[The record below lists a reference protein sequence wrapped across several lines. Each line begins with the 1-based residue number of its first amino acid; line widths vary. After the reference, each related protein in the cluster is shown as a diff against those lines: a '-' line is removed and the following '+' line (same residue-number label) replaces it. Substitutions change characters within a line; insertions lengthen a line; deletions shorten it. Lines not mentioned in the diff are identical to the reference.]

1 MDYENIKGAI
11 PRKEMEL
18 SDVEYDD
25 VYISDV
31 WMVNFPFEE
40 EEQRD
45 EKGDSTW
52 GKIRPAL
59 VIGKIE
65 NAERSIV
72 LVKGTTSYN
81 EEHTNPKYVKW
92 VRRIRLDCSKIAI
105 LPPHHLLYL
114 MCTIPYY
121 NKSFNDVCDLVDEL
135 EDSKELRVS
144 TYEQA
149 MLEAKLKADE
159 RTDYGL
165 PKKKKY
171 PMPDEAHVLQAIRMF
186 NHCDPE
192 DEAELA
198 RNIKKYMKKYN
209 MKDVKVGKNNR
220 FSKYYHTKAIN
231 EETEWDQDRIYNKFN
246 KRKFDKIKNFDQ
258 FCKQITTPEEA
269 LSYLIIEKVKWPST
283 KKMLSPD
290 RPFYWP
296 DDLISTKSGCCIDTS
311 ILMYYFCKHKKIETR
326 VMHIVWNTDTNKM
339 LGSHAVPVFKKDD
352 RVYSIIYLP
361 NYIGWIHGPF
371 YSYDECAESTAK
383 CLGDWAGIGKTRI
396 YGLAEYFDEEFMNE
410 IDKVYGR
417 RDIKFYEWCAE
428 DGYRRFRKSK
438 ALMFRYKDFAI
449 WNPIVPV
456 WNTIRWLRN
465 TLGLDIP
472 YFLIENCSINEEV
485 RMWGYEIRA
494 MVNESIRLLEM
505 SGGGGP
511 MIGMEINDQSVQYS
525 SPGQFII
532 TTKDKDSGVDYGVT
546 NDIKS
551 KYLYRKDKDKGYVKE
566 DMELYLKDKDYKI
579 YQYTGDI
586 DIWKYML
593 SDIQYNSYDEDT
605 TIYEDLT
612 GKRQLTDDQIDFDE
626 NFRYYNIKQV
636 LLESSILNAT
646 TKSKLDELKGKKTHL
661 FDTNIKVSDKF
672 SVAESIEGY
681 CLRYGDYHSDFVS
694 LDELTKIYNV

>member
-1 MDYENIKGAI
+1 MNWKNIENGLKGVEKNMKDPNAI
-11 PRKEMEL
+11 PRSEMTLSNVKEK
-18 SDVEYDD
+18 DVDEGD
-25 VYISDV
+25 I
-31 WMVNFPFEE
+31 WWVNFPFEE

-45 EKGDSTW
+45 ENGDSTV

-59 VIGKIE
+59 VISKVD
-65 NAERSIV
+65 NDERSII
-72 LVKGTTSYN
+72 LVKGTTSRNDKY
-81 EEHTNPKYVKW
+81 TNPKNIEY
-92 VRRIRLDCSKIAI
+92 IGRLRFDCSKIAK
-105 LPPHHLLYL
+105 LAPHHLLEYWYGVYPENYQFQQVCNRVMEL
-114 MCTIPYY
+114 GKANETI
-121 NKSFNDVCDLVDEL
+121 LA
-135 EDSKELRVS
+135 

-186 NHCDPE
+186 NHCDPK

-231 EETEWDQDRIYNKFN
+231 EE
-246 KRKFDKIKNFDQ
+246 
-258 FCKQITTPEEA
+258 
-269 LSYLIIEKVKWPST
+269 VK
-283 KKMLSPD
+283 
-290 RPFYWP
+290 
-296 DDLISTKSGCCIDTS
+296 
-311 ILMYYFCKHKKIETR
+311 
-326 VMHIVWNTDTNKM
+326 
-339 LGSHAVPVFKKDD
+339 
-352 RVYSIIYLP
+352 
-361 NYIGWIHGPF
+361 
-371 YSYDECAESTAK
+371 
-383 CLGDWAGIGKTRI
+383 
-396 YGLAEYFDEEFMNE
+396 
-410 IDKVYGR
+410 
-417 RDIKFYEWCAE
+417 
-428 DGYRRFRKSK
+428 
-438 ALMFRYKDFAI
+438 
-449 WNPIVPV
+449 
-456 WNTIRWLRN
+456 
-465 TLGLDIP
+465 
-472 YFLIENCSINEEV
+472 
-485 RMWGYEIRA
+485 MWGYEIRA
-494 MVNESIRLLEM
+494 MVNESLRLLEM

-566 DMELYLKDKDYKI
+566 DMESYLKDKDYKI

-612 GKRQLTDDQIDFDE
+612 GRKQLSYDQIDFDE

-661 FDTNIKVSDKF
+661 FNTNIKVSDKF
-672 SVAESIEGY
+672 SVAESVDGY

-694 LDELTKIYNV
+694 LDELAKIYNI